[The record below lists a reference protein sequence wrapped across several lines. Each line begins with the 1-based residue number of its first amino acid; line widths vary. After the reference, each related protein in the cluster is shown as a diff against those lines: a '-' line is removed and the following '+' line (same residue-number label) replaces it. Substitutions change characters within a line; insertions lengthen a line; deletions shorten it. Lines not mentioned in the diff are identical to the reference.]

1 MDNFSYF
8 NPTRI
13 IFGQNTIRKIGK
25 EISRL
30 GIGKVMLL
38 AGSGSIK
45 NNGVYEQAVDS
56 LKAFDIEFVEF
67 WGVQA
72 NPTLGHAIA
81 AVQVCRDEKVEG
93 ILALGGGSVIDEAKS
108 VAVGFYL
115 DDLWAAFE
123 GKAEISNALPVFSVL
138 TLSGTCS
145 EMDPYAVLTEEESNK
160 KWNIDSELIYPT
172 ASIIDPSVQMSLPWH
187 QTVNG
192 AIDAMSHTQEFYF
205 LGSDEEISLSVCE
218 SILNTV
224 ISCVDLLKQDQKN
237 YPARASLAW
246 SATLALNGIA
256 GASLK
261 GGDWA
266 VHRIEH
272 GISGLFPEVAHGAGL
287 AVLYPAWIQYNYK
300 FNEEHFKRWAQKVWG
315 TNQIDEAIEM
325 MKEKFQG
332 WGAPVSL
339 RELGISEQDIRPIA
353 ENALLR
359 GKIGKLKV
367 LDVPEVIEI
376 LKIAY

>member
-1 MDNFSYF
+1 
-8 NPTRI
+8 
-13 IFGQNTIRKIGK
+13 
-25 EISRL
+25 
-30 GIGKVMLL
+30 
-38 AGSGSIK
+38 
-45 NNGVYEQAVDS
+45 VYEQAIDS
-56 LKAFDIEFVEF
+56 LRAYDIEFVEF
-67 WGVQA
+67 WGVKA
-72 NPTLGHAIA
+72 NPILSHALA
-81 AVQVCRDEKVEG
+81 AVKVCRDENVEG

-108 VAVGFYL
+108 IAAGFYL
-115 DDLWAAFE
+115 EDLWAAFE
-123 GKAEISNALPVFSVL
+123 GNAEIHNALPVFSVL

-145 EMDPYAVLTEEESNK
+145 EMDPYAVLTDEESNK
-160 KWNIDSELIYPT
+160 KWNIDSELLYPT
-172 ASIIDPSVQMSLPWH
+172 SSIIDPVIQMSLPWH

-192 AIDAMSHTQEFYF
+192 AIDAISHTQEFYF
-205 LGSDEEISLSVCE
+205 LGSDQEISLSICE

-224 ISCVDLLKQDQKN
+224 TSCVDTLKIDSMN

-272 GISGLFPEVAHGAGL
+272 GISGLFPDVAHGAGL
-287 AVLYPAWIQYNYK
+287 AVLYPAWIQYCYEL
-300 FNEEHFKRWAQKVWG
+300 NEGHFRRWAQNVWG
-315 TNQIDEAIEM
+315 TDQISQAIEM
-325 MKEKFQG
+325 MKEKFKS

-339 RELGISEQDIRPIA
+339 SELGIREQDIRPIA

-367 LDVPEVIEI
+367 LDVPEVMEI